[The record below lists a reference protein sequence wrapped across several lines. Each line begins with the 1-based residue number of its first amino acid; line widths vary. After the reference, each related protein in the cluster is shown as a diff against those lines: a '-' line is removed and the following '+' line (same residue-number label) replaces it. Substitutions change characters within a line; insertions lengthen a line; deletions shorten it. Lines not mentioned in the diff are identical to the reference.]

1 VSCKPGDFDQL
12 EGTRH
17 PVPEEH
23 FGPGSLKA
31 DWRREEGSQQVD
43 REGCSWEGGREPQNY
58 WDVIEEGGTVDTAST
73 DDYCTSGGCCSLD

>member
-1 VSCKPGDFDQL
+1 MSCKPGDFDQL

-23 FGPGSLKA
+23 FGPSSLKA

-43 REGCSWEGGREPQNY
+43 REGCSWEGGREPLSY
-58 WDVIEEGGTVDTAST
+58 
-73 DDYCTSGGCCSLD
+73 